1 MAAVDAMS
9 SDGLDD
15 LDDAPAAANRP
26 NGEAGAGANKGGS
39 KGRLSVERIYQKKSQ
54 LEHILLRPD
63 TYIGSVEPITQNM
76 WVYDG
81 EENGGMKNRSIT
93 YVPGLYKIFDEILV
107 NAADN
112 KQRDKT
118 MDCIKIEIDPE
129 QNRISIWNNGKGIP
143 VVEHKVEKM
152 FVPTLIFGHLL
163 TSSNYNDEEKKVTGG
178 RNGYGAKLCNIF
190 STKFTVETYSRTEK
204 KLFKQVWEDNMK
216 KTTDP
221 KIRTEPK
228 GDDYTK
234 ITFQPDLAKFKMEKL
249 DPDTVALLSRRAY
262 DVAGCTRGVKVYLNG
277 KRLPVKG
284 FKDYVQLFVKDKE
297 DEAGNPLT
305 VVYES
310 ANDRWEVAV
319 TLSEGGDFR
328 QMSFVNS
335 IATTKGGSH
344 VDYVAEHLVK
354 KILES
359 VKKKNKAGVKIQN
372 KQIKDH
378 LWIFVNCLIENPT
391 FDSQTKEN
399 MTLQAKKFG
408 SKCDL
413 SDKFYTQ
420 VLKCGV
426 VEAVMSWVSFKAQ
439 KQLGQKCSAKK
450 HSKLKGIPKL
460 EDANDAGTKNS
471 VDCTL
476 ILTEGDSAK
485 SLAVSGLAVVGRDK
499 FGVFPLKGKI
509 LNVREATH
517 KQILEN
523 AEINNV
529 IKIMGLQY
537 KKKYESVEDLKTLRY
552 GRLMIMTDQD
562 QDGSHIK
569 GLLINFIHHN
579 WPSLLK
585 LPFLEEFITPIVKA
599 TKGKTELSFYS
610 LPEFEE
616 WKSNTDDWQRWKVKY
631 YKGLGTSTAKE
642 AKEYFTDMMRHR
654 IKFKYQGGEDDR
666 AIELAFSKKM
676 IDQRKEW
683 LRNGMEERK
692 QRRELGLPELYLYGK
707 DTRNITYEDFVNKE
721 LILFSN
727 MDNERSIPSLVDG
740 LKPGQRKVL
749 YTCFKRNDK
758 REIKVAQLAGSVA
771 EHSAYHHGE
780 VSLMSTIIN
789 LAQNFVGSNNINL
802 LQPIGQFGTRLQGG
816 KDAASPRYIF
826 TMLSPLARLIMP
838 VLDDAVLDY
847 LFDDNQRI
855 EPEYYVPV
863 LPMVLVNGAEGI
875 GTGWS
880 TKIPN
885 YNPREIV
892 ANLRKMIA
900 GQDPSPLKPW
910 FKNFKGSVDQVE
922 PQRFL
927 ISGEVAILS
936 STTIEITELPVRTW
950 TQAYKESVLEAML
963 HGSDKVP
970 PLITDYKEYHTD
982 TTVRFVVTMSEEKL
996 SKARDEGLHKVFKL
1010 QTSLTTSSMVLFD
1023 SKGVLT
1029 TFRNPEEILRDFYA
1043 TRLEGYKKRKAYQMG
1058 LLSAEAKK
1066 LENQARF
1073 ILEKIDNIIKIEN
1086 RRRKEMILTLRE
1098 RNYDPDPLAEWKKQQ
1113 AQQQSED
1120 KPADS
1125 QDEDED
1131 EDEAKD
1137 GGSAAYNYLLG
1148 MPLWSLTRERKED
1161 LLNKRDQKR
1170 EELETLRKKTPENL
1184 WETDLDAFMTKL
1196 DEVEQAERD
1205 DENSSSTK
1213 ALKLASAK
1221 GGRTKGGASKKM
1233 EAETQP
1239 SLFGERVA
1247 PKVDWDAKKKAEKGA
1262 GTGRKPK
1269 KSEDGIKT
1277 EGGGG
1282 DDPDNP
1288 APMPKAPRKRASKGT
1303 GEKKKGTPKKRRNS
1317 WSGSDSSDDQS
1328 VMSFGSDD
1336 EERPVIP
1343 PERQTSRRAA
1353 LARPKYKIDDS
1364 DEEDED
1370 DDMGEARPN
1379 EGVLEDA
1386 EDSQPSQEAE
1396 EPDAHENG
1404 RKKSAFDSDS
1414 DSNLEPLTKRL
1425 SGGKQSSENAFDSLF
1440 GASESAAGS
1449 SSASASK
1456 AAPAPRKSAGSG
1468 SDSEPSSQP
1477 APPKPAPKKAPAKKK
1492 PAPSDSD
1499 ASDIGEEK
1507 PKPKKAP
1514 AARKPAAPKKK
1525 PARSDSDMSG
1535 LDDDDD
1541 DFKPKKAAPARKP
1554 AAPKS
1559 RKKKAADSDSDAA
1572 PKKAKPAKKAKKAA
1586 SSDDDDDDDKDV
1598 AVSAA
1603 PRVSTGRTKAP
1614 VKYNFGSDSDE
1625 DDF

>member
-1 MAAVDAMS
+1 MS

-15 LDDAPAAANRP
+15 LDSLPVAGDIQQ
-26 NGEAGAGANKGGS
+26 NGEAGGANKGA

-63 TYIGSVEPITQNM
+63 TYIGSVEPVTQNM

-93 YVPGLYKIFDEILV
+93 FVPGLYKIFDEILV

-118 MDCIKIEIDPE
+118 MDCIKIEIDAD
-129 QNRISIWNNGKGIP
+129 QNRISVWNNGKGIP

-190 STKFTVETYSRTEK
+190 STKFTVETYSRSEK
-204 KLFKQVWEDNMK
+204 KIFKQVWEDNMK

-228 GDDYTK
+228 GEDFTK
-234 ITFQPDLAKFKMEKL
+234 ITFQPDLAKFKMDKL
-249 DPDTVALLSRRAY
+249 DADTVALLSRRAY

-319 TLSEGGDFR
+319 TLSEAGEFR

-344 VDYVAEHLVK
+344 VDYVADQIVK
-354 KILES
+354 KVLES

-378 LWIFVNCLIENPT
+378 LWVFVNCLIENPT

-399 MTLQAKKFG
+399 MTLQMKKFG
-408 SKCDL
+408 SKCEL
-413 SDKFYTQ
+413 SDKFNNQ

-426 VEAVMSWVSFKAQ
+426 VEAVMSWVQFKAQ

-460 EDANDAGTKNS
+460 EDANDAGTRNS

-616 WKSNTDDWQRWKVKY
+616 WKTNTDDWQRWKVKY

-642 AKEYFTDMMRHR
+642 AKEYFIDMARHR

-692 QRRELGLPELYLYGK
+692 QRRELGLPEVYLYGK

-838 VLDDAVLDY
+838 ASDDPVLEHLY
-847 LFDDNQRI
+847 DDNQRI
-855 EPEYYVPV
+855 EPEYYIPV

-892 ANLRKMIA
+892 ANLRRMIA
-900 GQDPSPLKPW
+900 GEEPKPMKPW
-910 FKNFKGSVDQVE
+910 FKNFRGSVDQVE

-963 HGSDKVP
+963 HGSEKVP
-970 PLITDYKEYHTD
+970 PMITDYKEYHTD
-982 TTVRFVVTMSEEKL
+982 TTVRFVVTMTEEKL

-1029 TFRNPEEILRDFYA
+1029 TFRTPEEILKDFFE
-1043 TRLEGYKKRKAYQMG
+1043 TRIEGYKKRKAYMMG

-1073 ILEKIDNIIKIEN
+1073 ILEKIDNQIKIEN
-1086 RRRKEMILTLRE
+1086 RRRKEMIQTLRE
-1098 RNYDPDPLAEWKKQQ
+1098 RGYDPDPIVEWKKQQ
-1113 AQQQSED
+1113 AQQED
-1120 KPADS
+1120 KQDS
-1125 QDEDED
+1125 QDDEEEEKEED
-1131 EDEAKD
+1131 KD
-1137 GGSAAYNYLLG
+1137 GGSASYNYLLG
-1148 MPLWSLTRERKED
+1148 MPMWSLTRERKED
-1161 LLNKRDQKR
+1161 LLAKRDQKR
-1170 EELETLRKKTPENL
+1170 EEVETLRRKTPENL
-1184 WETDLDAFMTKL
+1184 WDEDLNAFTAKL
-1196 DEVEQAERD
+1196 EEVEQVERD
-1205 DENSSSTK
+1205 DENSTGTK
-1213 ALKLASAK
+1213 AAGLKMASGK
-1221 GGRTKGGASKKM
+1221 GGRPKGGSKKM

-1239 SLFGERVA
+1239 SPFGERVE
-1247 PKVDWDAKKKAEKGA
+1247 PKVDWEAKKKSEKGA
-1262 GTGRKPK
+1262 GPGRKPK
-1269 KSEDGIKT
+1269 KSLEEGKS
-1277 EGGGG
+1277 ESGGGGG
-1282 DDPDNP
+1282 DDGDGAAPKP
-1288 APMPKAPRKRASKGT
+1288 ARKRASKGT
-1303 GEKKKGTPKKRRNS
+1303 GEKKKTPKKRRNS
-1317 WSGSDSSDDQS
+1317 WSGSDTSDEQS
-1328 VMSFGSDD
+1328 AMSFGSDD
-1336 EERPVIP
+1336 EERPKIP

-1353 LARPKYKIDDS
+1353 LARPKYKIEDS
-1364 DEEDED
+1364 DEEDDD
-1370 DDMGEARPN
+1370 DDMGEAKVN
-1379 EGVLEDA
+1379 EGVLEDVEESRPSEPA
-1386 EDSQPSQEAE
+1386 ASTTEDGQ
-1396 EPDAHENG
+1396 ENG
-1404 RKKSAFDSDS
+1404 RVRGTFDSDS

-1425 SGGKQSSENAFDSLF
+1425 SQGGKDNSETAFDSLF
-1440 GASESAAGS
+1440 GGSGSASGS
-1449 SSASASK
+1449 KASASHK
-1456 AAPAPRKSAGSG
+1456 NAGSG
-1468 SDSEPSSQP
+1468 SDSEPPRAASKP
-1477 APPKPAPKKAPAKKK
+1477 APAPKKAPAKRK
-1492 PAPSDSD
+1492 PPAQSDSD
-1499 ASDIGEEK
+1499 ASDVDEEEF
-1507 PKPKKAP
+1507 KPKKAP
-1514 AARKPAAPKKK
+1514 VARKPAASKKK
-1525 PARSDSDMSG
+1525 PAQSASDASD
-1535 LDDDDD
+1535 LDDD

-1559 RKKKAADSDSDAA
+1559 RKKKATDSDSDGAR
-1572 PKKAKPAKKAKKAA
+1572 KKAKPAKKSKKAT
-1586 SSDDDDDDDKDV
+1586 SSDDDDKMSDKE
-1598 AVSAA
+1598 AAGSMA
-1603 PRVSTGRTKAP
+1603 PRMTTGRAKAP
-1614 VKYNFGSDSDE
+1614 VKYNFGTDSSEE
-1625 DDF
+1625 DF

>member
-1 MAAVDAMS
+1 MS
-9 SDGLDD
+9 SDEEYTASEPATPVTGKQNG
-15 LDDAPAAANRP
+15 AAAAN
-26 NGEAGAGANKGGS
+26 KGN
-39 KGRLSVERIYQKKSQ
+39 LSVERIYQKKSQ

-81 EENGGMKNRSIT
+81 EEGGGMRQRNIT

-112 KQRDKT
+112 KQRDKN
-118 MDCIKIEIDPE
+118 MDCIKVEIDPE
-129 QNRISIWNNGKGIP
+129 ANRISVWNNGRGIP

-190 STKFTVETYSRTEK
+190 STKFIVETYSRNEK
-204 KLFKQVWEDNMK
+204 KIFKQVWEDNMK

-228 GDDYTK
+228 AEDFTK
-234 ITFQPDLAKFKMEKL
+234 ITFHPDLSKFNMEKL
-249 DPDTVALLSRRAY
+249 DNDIVALLSRRAY

-284 FKDYVQLFVKDKE
+284 FKDYVQLFLKDKE
-297 DEAGNPLT
+297 DEQGNPLT
-305 VVYES
+305 IVYES
-310 ANDRWEVAV
+310 VNDRWEVAM

-344 VDYVAEHLVK
+344 VDYVSDHLVK
-354 KILES
+354 KILEI

-378 LWIFVNCLIENPT
+378 IWIFVNCLIENPT

-399 MTLQAKKFG
+399 MTLQIKKFG

-413 SDKFYTQ
+413 SDKFYNQ

-426 VEAVMSWVSFKAQ
+426 VEAVMSWVTFKAQ
-439 KQLGQKCSAKK
+439 KELGKKCSAKK

-460 EDANDAGTKNS
+460 EDANDAGTRNS

-499 FGVFPLKGKI
+499 YGVFPLKGKM
-509 LNVREATH
+509 LNVREANH

-537 KKKYESVEDLKTLRY
+537 KKKYETVEDLKTLRY

-599 TKGKTELSFYS
+599 SKSKTELSFYS

-616 WKSNTDDWQRWKVKY
+616 WKAATDDWQRWKVKY
-631 YKGLGTSTAKE
+631 YKGLGTSTSKE
-642 AKEYFTDMMRHR
+642 AKDYFSDMLRHR
-654 IKFKYQGGEDDR
+654 IKFRYQGGEDDR
-666 AIELAFSKKM
+666 AIELAFSRKM
-676 IDQRKEW
+676 VDQRKDW
-683 LRNGMEERK
+683 LRHGMEERK

-707 DTRNITYEDFVNKE
+707 ETRSVTYEDFVNKE

-758 REIKVAQLAGSVA
+758 REVKVAQLAGSVA

-780 VSLMSTIIN
+780 SSLMSTIIN
-789 LAQNFVGSNNINL
+789 LAQDFVGSNNINL

-826 TMLSPLARLIMP
+826 TMLSPLARLVMP
-838 VLDDAVLDY
+838 ALDDAVLDHLY
-847 LFDDNQRI
+847 DDNQKI
-855 EPEYYVPV
+855 EPEFYMPI

-885 YNPREIV
+885 YNPRDLV
-892 ANLRKMIA
+892 ANLRRMIA
-900 GQDPSPLKPW
+900 GEEPKPLMPW
-910 FKNFKGSVDQVE
+910 FKNFKGTIDQVE
-922 PQRFL
+922 PNRYVVN
-927 ISGEVAILS
+927 GEVAVLS
-936 STTIEITELPVRTW
+936 RTSIEITELPVRTW

-963 HGSDKVP
+963 HGTEKVP
-970 PLITDYKEYHTD
+970 PTITDYKEYHTD
-982 TTVRFVVTMSEEKL
+982 TTVRFVVTMSEDKL
-996 SKARDEGLHKVFKL
+996 AKAQDEGLHKMFKL
-1010 QTSLTTSSMVLFD
+1010 QTIMSTSCMVLFD

-1029 TFRNPEEILRDFYA
+1029 TFRTTEEILREFFT
-1043 TRLEGYKKRKAYQMG
+1043 TRLEGYKKRKAYMIG
-1058 LLSAEAKK
+1058 LLTAETKR

-1086 RRRKEMILTLRE
+1086 RKRKEMIQTLRE
-1098 RNYDPDPLAEWKKQQ
+1098 RGYDTDPLVEWKKQQ
-1113 AQQQSED
+1113 TQQQDEEE
-1120 KPADS
+1120 AES
-1125 QDEDED
+1125 QEEGDGEGEVS
-1131 EDEAKD
+1131 KD
-1137 GGSAAYNYLLG
+1137 GAGYNYLLG

-1161 LLNKRDQKR
+1161 LLAKRDQKR
-1170 EELETLRKKTPENL
+1170 AELETLRQKSPENL
-1184 WETDLDAFMTKL
+1184 WEDDLTAFEAKL
-1196 DEVEQAERD
+1196 AEVEQQQRD
-1205 DENSSSTK
+1205 EEASGGV
-1213 ALKLASAK
+1213 KLAGKSAK
-1221 GGRTKGGASKKM
+1221 GRPKPSKKM

-1239 SLFGERVA
+1239 SPFAERVIPKIDWEVKKKSEKGA
-1247 PKVDWDAKKKAEKGA
+1247 PGRKTKKAEGLVA
-1262 GTGRKPK
+1262 
-1269 KSEDGIKT
+1269 
-1277 EGGGG
+1277 G
-1282 DDPDNP
+1282 DDTVKQEGDNP
-1288 APMPKAPRKRASKGT
+1288 GGPTKTPRKRGPRGPKGSP
-1303 GEKKKGTPKKRRNS
+1303 EKKKTPKKKRRS
-1317 WSGSDSSDDQS
+1317 WSGSSDDAS
-1328 VMSFGSDD
+1328 SFEASSFGFSSD

-1343 PERQTSRRAA
+1343 PERQTSRLTA

-1364 DEEDED
+1364 EDED
-1370 DDMGEARPN
+1370 EEEEVDDVPVVKPTKDKRGGGDSEKAAPIAQSVETCAASSAAQNGSAR
-1379 EGVLEDA
+1379 EDLE
-1386 EDSQPSQEAE
+1386 
-1396 EPDAHENG
+1396 N
-1404 RKKSAFDSDS
+1404 SDS
-1414 DSNLEPLTKRL
+1414 DSQLVPLSKRL
-1425 SGGKQSSENAFDSLF
+1425 SSGKPDTDQAFDSLF
-1440 GASESAAGS
+1440 GGGGS
-1449 SSASASK
+1449 SST
-1456 AAPAPRKSAGSG
+1456 PQKSPPQN
-1468 SDSEPSSQP
+1468 DSSEDEP
-1477 APPKPAPKKAPAKKK
+1477 APPPAKAA
-1492 PAPSDSD
+1492 APS
-1499 ASDIGEEK
+1499 K
-1507 PKPKKAP
+1507 P
-1514 AARKPAAPKKK
+1514 AARKPAAKKRA
-1525 PARSDSDMSG
+1525 PRSESEGSD
-1535 LDDDDD
+1535 DE
-1541 DFKPKKAAPARKP
+1541 DFKPKKAAPARKAP
-1554 AAPKS
+1554 AKP
-1559 RKKKAADSDSDAA
+1559 RKKKADSDSDQRKRA
-1572 PKKAKPAKKAKKAA
+1572 AKPKRARKVSSSEEDCVADVGPVAPRATSGRAKAPMKFDFGTD
-1586 SSDDDDDDDKDV
+1586 SSD
-1598 AVSAA
+1598 
-1603 PRVSTGRTKAP
+1603 G
-1614 VKYNFGSDSDE
+1614 
-1625 DDF
+1625 DF

>member
-1 MAAVDAMS
+1 MS
-9 SDGLDD
+9 SDEEYASPAAPAAKQNG
-15 LDDAPAAANRP
+15 APAAAS
-26 NGEAGAGANKGGS
+26 NKGN
-39 KGRLSVERIYQKKSQ
+39 LSVERIYQKKSQ

-63 TYIGSVEPITQNM
+63 TYIGSVEPISQTM

-112 KQRDKT
+112 KQRDKN
-118 MDCIKIEIDPE
+118 MDCIKIEIDPDT
-129 QNRISIWNNGKGIP
+129 NRISIWNNGRGIP

-190 STKFTVETYSRTEK
+190 STKFIVETYSRSEK
-204 KLFKQVWEDNMK
+204 RLFKQVWEDNMK
-216 KTTDP
+216 KTTEP

-228 GDDYTK
+228 GEDFTR
-234 ITFQPDLAKFKMEKL
+234 ITFHPDLSKFSMEKL
-249 DPDTVALLSRRAY
+249 DADTVALLSRRAY

-284 FKDYVQLFVKDKE
+284 FKDYVGLFLKDKE

-310 ANDRWEVAV
+310 PSDRWEVAV
-319 TLSEGGDFR
+319 TLSEAGEFR

-344 VDYVAEHLVK
+344 VDYIAEQLTK
-354 KILES
+354 KVLEN

-378 LWIFVNCLIENPT
+378 VWVFVNCLIENPT

-408 SKCDL
+408 SKCEL
-413 SDKFYTQ
+413 SDKFYSQ

-426 VEAVMSWVSFKAQ
+426 VEAVMSWLTFKAQ
-439 KQLGQKCSAKK
+439 KQLGMKCSAKK

-460 EDANDAGTKNS
+460 EDANDAGTRNS

-499 FGVFPLKGKI
+499 YGVFPLKGKM

-599 TKGKTELSFYS
+599 SKGKNEISFYS

-616 WKSNTDDWQRWKVKY
+616 WKTATDDWQRWKVKY

-642 AKEYFTDMMRHR
+642 AKEYFSDMLRHR

-676 IDQRKEW
+676 VDQRKDW
-683 LRNGMEERK
+683 LRSGMEERK

-707 DTRNITYEDFVNKE
+707 ETKNVTYEDFVNKE

-780 VSLMSTIIN
+780 MSLMSTIIG
-789 LAQNFVGSNNINL
+789 LAQDFVGSNNINL
-802 LQPIGQFGTRLQGG
+802 LLPIGQFGTRLQGG

-826 TMLSPLARLIMP
+826 TMLSPLARLIAPALDDP
-838 VLDDAVLDY
+838 VLNHLY
-847 LFDDNQRI
+847 DDNQKI
-855 EPEYYVPV
+855 EPEFYIPI

-885 YNPREIV
+885 YDPREVV
-892 ANLRKMIA
+892 ANLRRMIA
-900 GQDPSPLKPW
+900 GDEPKPMKPW
-910 FKNFKGSVDQVE
+910 FKNFKGTVDQVE
-922 PQRFL
+922 EQRFVV
-927 ISGEVAILS
+927 SGEVALLS
-936 STTIEITELPVRTW
+936 SNSIEITELPVRTW
-950 TQAYKESVLEAML
+950 TQTYKENVLETML
-963 HGSDKVP
+963 HGTEKVP
-970 PLITDYKEYHTD
+970 PMITDYKEYHTD
-982 TTVRFVVTMSEEKL
+982 TTVRFVVTMSEDKL

-1010 QTSLTTSSMVLFD
+1010 QTTFSTSSMVLFN

-1029 TFRNPEEILRDFYA
+1029 TFRNPAEIMQDFYE
-1043 TRLEGYKKRKAYQMG
+1043 TRLEGYKKRKAYMMG
-1058 LLSAEAKK
+1058 LLTAEAKR

-1073 ILEKIDNIIKIEN
+1073 ILEKIDNVIKIEN
-1086 RRRKEMILTLRE
+1086 RKRKEMILTLRE
-1098 RNYDPDPLAEWKKQQ
+1098 RGYDPDPLLEWKKQQ
-1113 AQQQSED
+1113 AQDQDKDDGESQED
-1120 KPADS
+1120 
-1125 QDEDED
+1125 DEDE
-1131 EDEAKD
+1131 EDKDKDKD
-1137 GGSAAYNYLLG
+1137 GGSTSYNYLLG

-1161 LLNKRDQKR
+1161 LLAKRDQKKG
-1170 EELETLRKKTPENL
+1170 ELESLRQKTPADL
-1184 WETDLDAFMTKL
+1184 WTMDLDVFMAKL
-1196 DEVEQAERD
+1196 DEVEEAQRRD
-1205 DENSSSTK
+1205 E
-1213 ALKLASAK
+1213 AA
-1221 GGRTKGGASKKM
+1221 GGAKAVVKTGKGRPKPSKKM

-1239 SLFGERVA
+1239 SPFAERVQ
-1247 PKVDWDAKKKAEKGA
+1247 PKIDWEARKAKAEKGA
-1262 GTGRKPK
+1262 PGRKSRK
-1269 KSEDGIKT
+1269 AAEDGVKT
-1277 EGGGG
+1277 EG
-1282 DDPDNP
+1282 DNPDNP
-1288 APMPKAPRKRASKGT
+1288 DAPPAKAPRKRGPAKAGSGD
-1303 GEKKKGTPKKRRNS
+1303 KKRSPKKKRRS
-1317 WSGSDSSDDQS
+1317 WSGSSDDEDS
-1328 VMSFGSDD
+1328 AYSMGFASDDD

-1353 LARPKYKIDDS
+1353 LARPKYKMDDS
-1364 DEEDED
+1364 DENTDEDED
-1370 DDMGEARPN
+1370 VVEVKPPAKSKAGTSK
-1379 EGVLEDA
+1379 A
-1386 EDSQPSQEAE
+1386 EPPATAAPAAQ
-1396 EPDAHENG
+1396 ENG
-1404 RKKSAFDSDS
+1404 CVEKDDAFDEDSDS
-1414 DSNLEPLTKRL
+1414 DNQLVPLSKRL
-1425 SGGKQSSENAFDSLF
+1425 SGGNPDAEKAFDSLF
-1440 GASESAAGS
+1440 GASGS
-1449 SSASASK
+1449 GGAQKEKSASPKNSGSESEETSSPVVKPTAQRK
-1456 AAPAPRKSAGSG
+1456 AAP
-1468 SDSEPSSQP
+1468 Q
-1477 APPKPAPKKAPAKKK
+1477 KKLVT
-1492 PAPSDSD
+1492 SDSD
-1499 ASDIGEEK
+1499 VSEPE
-1507 PKPKKAP
+1507 
-1514 AARKPAAPKKK
+1514 
-1525 PARSDSDMSG
+1525 
-1535 LDDDDD
+1535 DDDD
-1541 DFKPKKAAPARKP
+1541 DFRPKKAAPAKKPAAKPAPKPAPKPAAKP
-1554 AAPKS
+1554 AAPKG
-1559 RKKKAADSDSDAA
+1559 RKKKVADSDSDEPKKVSK
-1572 PKKAKPAKKAKKAA
+1572 PKKARKA
-1586 SSDDDDDDDKDV
+1586 SSDEDEVVDDSPV
-1598 AVSAA
+1598 ARR
-1603 PRVSTGRTKAP
+1603 PTTGRAKKPTTF
-1614 VKYNFGSDSDE
+1614 VFGSDSSDDE
-1625 DDF
+1625 F

>member
-1 MAAVDAMS
+1 
-9 SDGLDD
+9 
-15 LDDAPAAANRP
+15 
-26 NGEAGAGANKGGS
+26 
-39 KGRLSVERIYQKKSQ
+39 
-54 LEHILLRPD
+54 
-63 TYIGSVEPITQNM
+63 
-76 WVYDG
+76 
-81 EENGGMKNRSIT
+81 
-93 YVPGLYKIFDEILV
+93 
-107 NAADN
+107 
-112 KQRDKT
+112 
-118 MDCIKIEIDPE
+118 
-129 QNRISIWNNGKGIP
+129 
-143 VVEHKVEKM
+143 
-152 FVPTLIFGHLL
+152 
-163 TSSNYNDEEKKVTGG
+163 
-178 RNGYGAKLCNIF
+178 
-190 STKFTVETYSRTEK
+190 
-204 KLFKQVWEDNMK
+204 
-216 KTTDP
+216 
-221 KIRTEPK
+221 
-228 GDDYTK
+228 
-234 ITFQPDLAKFKMEKL
+234 
-249 DPDTVALLSRRAY
+249 RAY

-284 FKDYVQLFVKDKE
+284 FKDYVNLFLKDKE

-310 ANDRWEVAV
+310 PNDRWEVAV
-319 TLSEGGDFR
+319 TLSEAGEFR

-344 VDYVAEHLVK
+344 VDYVAEHLTK
-354 KILES
+354 KVLEN

-378 LWIFVNCLIENPT
+378 VWVFVNCLIENPT

-426 VEAVMSWVSFKAQ
+426 VEAVMSWLTFKAQ
-439 KQLGQKCSAKK
+439 KQLGMKCSAKK

-460 EDANDAGTKNS
+460 EDANDAGTRNS

-499 FGVFPLKGKI
+499 YGVFPLKGKM
-509 LNVREATH
+509 LNVREASH

-537 KKKYESVEDLKTLRY
+537 KKKYESMEDLKTLRY

-599 TKGKTELSFYS
+599 SKGKTELPFYS

-616 WKSNTDDWQRWKVKY
+616 WKTATDDWQRWKIKY

-642 AKEYFTDMMRHR
+642 AKEYFSDMLRHR

-676 IDQRKEW
+676 VDQRKDW

-707 DTRNITYEDFVNKE
+707 ETKNVTYEDFVNKE

-780 VSLMSTIIN
+780 MSLMSTIIG

-802 LQPIGQFGTRLQGG
+802 LLPIGQFGTRLQGG

-838 VLDDAVLDY
+838 ALDDAVLDHLY
-847 LFDDNQRI
+847 DDNQKI
-855 EPEYYVPV
+855 EPEYYVPI

-885 YNPREIV
+885 YNPREILQ
-892 ANLRKMIA
+892 NLRRMIA
-900 GQDPSPLKPW
+900 GDEPKPMKPW
-910 FKNFKGSVDQVE
+910 FKNFKGTVEQVE
-922 PQRFL
+922 EQRFVL
-927 ISGEVAILS
+927 SGEVALLS
-936 STTIEITELPVRTW
+936 STSFEITELPVRMW
-950 TQAYKESVLEAML
+950 TQTYKENVLETML
-963 HGSDKVP
+963 HGTEKVP

-982 TTVRFVVTMSEEKL
+982 TSVRFVVTMTEEKL

-1010 QTSLTTSSMVLFD
+1010 QTTISLSSMVLFN

-1029 TFRNPEEILRDFYA
+1029 TFRNTEEIMQDFFA
-1043 TRLEGYKKRKAYQMG
+1043 TRLEGYKKRKAYMMG
-1058 LLSAEAKK
+1058 LLSAEAKR

-1073 ILEKIDNIIKIEN
+1073 ILEKIDNVIKIEN

-1098 RNYDPDPLAEWKKQQ
+1098 RGYDPDPLLEWKKQQ
-1113 AQQQSED
+1113 AVQQDKDDGESQEED
-1120 KPADS
+1120 E
-1125 QDEDED
+1125 EDED
-1131 EDEAKD
+1131 KD
-1137 GGSAAYNYLLG
+1137 KEGGSTNYNYLLG

-1161 LLNKRDQKR
+1161 LLAKRDQKKG
-1170 EELETLRKKTPENL
+1170 ELETLRQKTPQDL
-1184 WETDLDAFMTKL
+1184 WADDLDVFAAKL
-1196 DEVEQAERD
+1196 DEVEEQERQ
-1205 DENSSSTK
+1205 DE
-1213 ALKLASAK
+1213 A
-1221 GGRTKGGASKKM
+1221 GGGAKAVVKTGKGRPKPAKKM

-1239 SLFGERVA
+1239 SPFAERVL
-1247 PKVDWDAKKKAEKGA
+1247 PKIDWEAKKAKAEKGA
-1262 GTGRKPK
+1262 PGRKPRK
-1269 KSEDGIKT
+1269 AAEDGVKT
-1277 EGGGG
+1277 EG
-1282 DDPDNP
+1282 DNPDNP
-1288 APMPKAPRKRASKGT
+1288 DAPPAKAPRKRGPAKSGAGDKKRSP
-1303 GEKKKGTPKKRRNS
+1303 KKKRNS
-1317 WSGSDSSDDQS
+1317 WSGSSDDEDS
-1328 VMSFGSDD
+1328 AYSFGFASDDD

-1364 DEEDED
+1364 DDNMDDDED
-1370 DDMGEARPN
+1370 DVIEVKPAKSKASGSKKPEPPPDEPSAS
-1379 EGVLEDA
+1379 A
-1386 EDSQPSQEAE
+1386 STSQE
-1396 EPDAHENG
+1396 NG
-1404 RKKSAFDSDS
+1404 CDEKKDSFDDSDS
-1414 DSNLEPLTKRL
+1414 DNQLVPLSKRL
-1425 SGGKQSSENAFDSLF
+1425 SGGSPDAEKAFDSLF
-1440 GASESAAGS
+1440 GAGS
-1449 SSASASK
+1449 SGGGGAQKDKSPARK
-1456 AAPAPRKSAGSG
+1456 A
-1468 SDSEPSSQP
+1468 SDSEGEETSSP
-1477 APPKPAPKKAPAKKK
+1477 VVKPTVQRKVVAKKK
-1492 PAPSDSD
+1492 VATSDSD
-1499 ASDIGEEK
+1499 VPEPE
-1507 PKPKKAP
+1507 
-1514 AARKPAAPKKK
+1514 
-1525 PARSDSDMSG
+1525 
-1535 LDDDDD
+1535 DDDDD
-1541 DFKPKKAAPARKP
+1541 DFRPKKAAPVKKPVTKPASKPAASKPAAKP
-1554 AAPKS
+1554 AAPKP
-1559 RKKKAADSDSDAA
+1559 RKKKVANSDSDDE
-1572 PKKAKPAKKAKKAA
+1572 PKKASKAKKARKG
-1586 SSDDDDDDDKDV
+1586 SSDEDNDDSGPV
-1598 AVSAA
+1598 V
-1603 PRVSTGRTKAP
+1603 PRATTGRAKKPIT
-1614 VKYNFGSDSDE
+1614 YNFGTDSSDE
-1625 DDF
+1625 EF